1 MPRFSVIIAC
11 VSGLPSIGECLA
23 ALEKSR
29 ARSDVEIVVI
39 DRTGDETSAF
49 IEERFPGV
57 KLIRVAEKVGI
68 PEMRAIGMR
77 EAVGDF
83 LVVTEDH
90 CLASENWFD
99 EIGRAHSAGYPV
111 AGGAVENAST
121 KRQVDWAAFLCEY
134 SSFISPVPDGEVE
147 FLAGNNV
154 SYERSVIAMLD
165 DALLKNFWEYFLQ
178 AELKK
183 RNVKFVS
190 SPNITIDHKKE
201 FGFLYFLG
209 QRFHYSRSFAAMRR
223 RRTDVPRQL
232 LYLAYTPFVPIH
244 QSWRIFRNVMSKK
257 RHRKELLL
265 SFPILAMFLLSYAA
279 GELAGQLLGAGKSLS
294 KVE

>member
-1 MPRFSVIIAC
+1 MPGFSVIIAS
-11 VSGLPSIGECLA
+11 VNGLPSIGECLA

-29 ARSDVEIVVI
+29 AGFDVEIVVV
-39 DRTGDETSAF
+39 DRTGDATSKF
-49 IEERFPGV
+49 IEDRFPDV
-57 KLIRVAEKVGI
+57 KLVRVAEGVGI

-77 EAVGDF
+77 QATGNF

-90 CLASENWFD
+90 CIPPEKWFD
-99 EIGRAHSAGYPV
+99 EFSRAHNAGYPV
-111 AGGAVENAST
+111 AGGAVENACT
-121 KRQVDWAAFLCEY
+121 KRLVDWAAYLCEY
-134 SSFISPVPDGEVE
+134 SNFISPVPDGEVE

-201 FGFLYFLG
+201 FDFLYFMQ

-223 RRTDVPRQL
+223 RRSNALQQIL
-232 LYLAYTPFVPIH
+232 CLAYTPVLPIH
-244 QSWRIFRNVMSKK
+244 QSWRIIRNVMSKK